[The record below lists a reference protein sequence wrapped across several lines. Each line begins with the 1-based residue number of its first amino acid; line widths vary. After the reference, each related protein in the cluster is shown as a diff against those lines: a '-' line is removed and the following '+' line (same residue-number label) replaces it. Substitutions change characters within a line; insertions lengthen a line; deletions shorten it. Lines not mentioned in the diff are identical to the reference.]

1 MNVLKLKETMEQI
14 HMKEEMCMEIIR
26 NVENMEKNRKRRAD
40 RWKKTGM
47 AAAVFALIL
56 GAAVPIQA
64 GIRFLAQ
71 DRMEQLPQKEL
82 EDARQVLQ
90 KQKDVEADGF
100 SREYTKEE
108 RERLEQLEA
117 DYTNGTF
124 PEQKII
130 QAESMEQIPEDVVG
144 YAVDTGTFYLPDR
157 ALTDEELLQIIDFQ
171 NVQDYAATKGT
182 AAQQA
187 VQARRQEEDSMK
199 KAVKE
204 KGGITEKQA
213 KKAADRYLK
222 KEFGLS
228 AKNTESEIMLDRRP
242 DGDIVYHVSYRVQ
255 DDAYYYSYGIDVNSK
270 DGSLKETSSASLP
283 KDRGLWKNRK

>member
-130 QAESMEQIPEDVVG
+130 QAESMEQIPEDAAG

-187 VQARRQEEDSMK
+187 LQARRQEEDSMK

-255 DDAYYYSYGIDVNSK
+255 DDTY
-270 DGSLKETSSASLP
+270 
-283 KDRGLWKNRK
+283 